1 MCMYIYPLH
10 VISWWL
16 LFFTSALLC
25 WSSCSLLVY
34 QKVCFSIGR
43 YLISQGAHVGAV
55 NSEGD
60 TPLDIAEEE
69 AMEELLQNEVNRQ
82 GNFEYEKLFLSIE
95 H

>member
-1 MCMYIYPLH
+1 MCASIICYILLAA
-10 VISWWL
+10 ISASTSVRWNSPS
-16 LFFTSALLC
+16 LF
-25 WSSCSLLVY
+25 VY
-34 QKVCFSIGR
+34 QKVDFYFSIGR

-82 GNFEYEKLFLSIE
+82 GNFKCERLVLFVE
-95 H
+95 C